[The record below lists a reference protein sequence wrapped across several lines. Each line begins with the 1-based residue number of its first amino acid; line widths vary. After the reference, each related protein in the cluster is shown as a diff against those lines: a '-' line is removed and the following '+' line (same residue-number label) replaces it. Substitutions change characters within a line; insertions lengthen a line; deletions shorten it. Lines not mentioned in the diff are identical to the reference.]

1 MNFKN
6 SHNQARLGL
15 GALGVAMALLLGGCA
30 GLPGSTP
37 EAAVEARANAR
48 WQALV
53 KGDFDAAYEYLPPSV
68 RATRTKQEYR
78 GSFAGAVSWVK
89 GEVER
94 IECEAQRCEAVVR
107 VEAVPL
113 IRRGFTGNISL
124 GIPESWIKEEGNW
137 WFFPKP

>member
-1 MNFKN
+1 MNQKN
-6 SHNQARLGL
+6 SHNKARLGL

-37 EAAVEARANAR
+37 EATVEARANAR

-78 GSFAGAVSWVK
+78 ASFAGAVSWVK
-89 GEVER
+89 GQVDR
-94 IECEAQRCEAVVR
+94 VECEAQRCEAVVN

-113 IRRGFTGNISL
+113 IRRGFTGNIKL